1 MSIAKNGLWIVKLH
15 PKKHRKK
22 GSFFKCT
29 FAEIANTFFSFN
41 QPANVFFYVDSKSK
55 ICFRRSHVVFQL

>member
-1 MSIAKNGLWIVKLH
+1 MSAAKNGLWIVKLH

-29 FAEIANTFFSFN
+29 FAEVANTFFSFN
-41 QPANVFFYVDSKSK
+41 QPANVFFDVDS
-55 ICFRRSHVVFQL
+55 